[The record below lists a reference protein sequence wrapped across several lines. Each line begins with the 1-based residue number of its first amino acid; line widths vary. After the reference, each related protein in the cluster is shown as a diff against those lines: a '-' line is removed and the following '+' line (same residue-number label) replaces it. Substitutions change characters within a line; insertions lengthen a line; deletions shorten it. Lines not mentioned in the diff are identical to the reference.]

1 MKRGEGRVELEDN
14 EEGLGKIDL
23 SEKSVENL
31 MDELQLPNSID
42 LVKTTI
48 EDSQIVT
55 EMGTC

>member
-55 EMGTC
+55 GMGTC

>member
-1 MKRGEGRVELEDN
+1 MRRWEGRVELEDN

-55 EMGTC
+55 GMGTC

>member
-55 EMGTC
+55 EMGT

>member
-1 MKRGEGRVELEDN
+1 MRRWEGRVEWKDN

-55 EMGTC
+55 EMGT

>member
-1 MKRGEGRVELEDN
+1 MEDN

-55 EMGTC
+55 EMGT